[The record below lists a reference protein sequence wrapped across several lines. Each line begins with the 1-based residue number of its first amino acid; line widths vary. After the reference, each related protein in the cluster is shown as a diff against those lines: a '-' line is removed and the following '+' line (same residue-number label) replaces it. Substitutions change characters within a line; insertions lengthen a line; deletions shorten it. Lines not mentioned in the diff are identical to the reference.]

1 MIRSRIGGESKPGF
15 RCIHDAS
22 DSEED
27 PAATRPMNTAIELHD
42 SKVTEIAQRD
52 WEVEVHF
59 RPAYLH
65 RSIGNPAIDPG
76 TGWIQEARLFFD
88 DGTVVGDVSDL
99 PSEVWKGELAFA
111 GACLGGLLPV
121 PLSIATSA
129 VLRLTF
135 NTGHTVTISGRGVRL
150 ELCGEPSYVEEF
162 HP

>member
-1 MIRSRIGGESKPGF
+1 MGKCS
-15 RCIHDAS
+15 DAS
-22 DSEED
+22 TCACPCPPED
-27 PAATRPMNTAIELHD
+27 LHKWRNSIRLPARRPGRRELAD
-42 SKVTEIAQRD
+42 PQWT
-52 WEVEVHF
+52 
-59 RPAYLH
+59 YLH
-65 RSIGNPAIDPG
+65 RSTGNPGTDPG
-76 TGWIQEARLFFD
+76 AGWIQDARLFFD
-88 DGTVVGDVSDL
+88 EGTVVGDVSDL

-162 HP
+162 NP